1 MAPPVTKDPM
11 KRLVLVALML
21 VVPAA
26 ALADAAPDGVAIFK
40 SKCAICHG
48 ADGKG
53 QTPTGRSLKVSD
65 LSSKDVQKQ
74 SDAELQKI
82 IADGK
87 GTMPSFKSA
96 LDQSSID
103 ALIVFIR
110 SLKK

>member
-1 MAPPVTKDPM
+1 MRRA
-11 KRLVLVALML
+11 VLLIIVAAMPSVL
-21 VVPAA
+21 A
-26 ALADAAPDGVAIFK
+26 ADAAPDGAAIFK

-53 QTPTGRSLKVSD
+53 QTPTRRSLKVSD
-65 LSSKDVQKQ
+65 LISKDVQKQ

>member
-1 MAPPVTKDPM
+1 M
-11 KRLVLVALML
+11 KRLLLAVLML
-21 VVPAA
+21 TVPAA
-26 ALADAAPDGVAIFK
+26 ALADAAPDGAAIFK

-53 QTPTGRSLKVSD
+53 QTPTGRSLKVRD
-65 LSSKDVQKQ
+65 LSLKDVQKQ

-87 GTMPSFKSA
+87 GAMPSFKSA
-96 LDQSSID
+96 LDQASID